1 MRHKTP
7 TKPIRYGYSTW
18 LTNLASQ
25 VAPIGC
31 ISEEIILIEKV
42 RIQGYRLF
50 GDVTVSFHR
59 GMNIIVGDNES
70 GKTTLLEALNLCLT
84 GRVNG
89 RLAQEE
95 LNPFWF
101 HQPTV
106 ESYFADGVHEVKRLP
121 QIAIEVFFED
131 LDALQRF
138 RGVNNSLCADCPG
151 VSFTVAPAAEYSDEL
166 AEYLSHNPT
175 VLPLEFYMSD
185 WRTFSDELVTK
196 RPKEL
201 AVAFI
206 DSRTVRSSSGIDYH
220 LREILSENLYPREK
234 AQVSIAYLKSRD
246 EVSREHLTAI
256 NARIEA
262 EHATLHNKPI
272 GLAMDQ
278 SVRSSWESGAALH
291 VESIPFGMSGQGQQA
306 SVKIVLA
313 MNRSGDRANYV
324 LVEEPENHLS
334 HTSLNRLINRIE
346 RLASQNE
353 QQLFIT
359 THSSFVLNRLGL
371 DNLILIHKGKTASL
385 RNLSRDTVKYF
396 QKLPGYDTLRL
407 VLAGSLVLVEGPSD
421 EIVFEQA
428 FIKKHGGRPIECGID
443 VLAMGGVAL
452 RRSLEVCR
460 ELDHRVAVLRDND
473 GQPPE
478 HWSRHLADYLEDGK
492 RELFVGP
499 VEAGKT
505 LEPQLIYANGD
516 AYLRNEILRIP
527 GKKSTEE
534 WMTENKT
541 EAALLIAESQKQIT
555 FPQFMLNA
563 IEFVQ

>member
-1 MRHKTP
+1 M
-7 TKPIRYGYSTW
+7 
-18 LTNLASQ
+18 
-25 VAPIGC
+25 VV
-31 ISEEIILIEKV
+31 IEKI

-50 GDVTVSFHR
+50 DDVTISFHR
-59 GMNIIVGDNES
+59 GLNIVVGDNEA

-84 GRVNG
+84 GRING
-89 RLAQEE
+89 RPVQDE

-106 ESYFADGVHEVKRLP
+106 ESYFASVTHQARKLP
-121 QIAIEVFFED
+121 QIVIEVFFED
-131 LDALQRF
+131 LDALQRL
-138 RGVNNSLCADCPG
+138 RGVNNSLRADCPG
-151 VSFTVAPAAEYSDEL
+151 VSITIAPAAEYSDEL
-166 AEYLSHNPT
+166 AEYLSHDPT
-175 VLPLEFYMSD
+175 VLPVEFYASD
-185 WRTFSDELVTK
+185 WCTFSDQPVIN

-201 AVAFI
+201 AVSFI

-220 LREILSENLYPREK
+220 LREILSEHLTPKER
-234 AQVSIAYLKSRD
+234 AQVSIAYRKSRD
-246 EVSREHLTAI
+246 EVSRDQLTAI
-256 NARIEA
+256 NTRIAA
-262 EHATLHNKPI
+262 EHATLHDKPI

-278 SVRSSWESGAALH
+278 SARSSWESGVAPH
-291 VESIPFGMSGQGQQA
+291 VGSIPFGMSGQGQQA
-306 SVKIVLA
+306 SVKIALA
-313 MNRSGDRANYV
+313 MSRSSDRAKYI

-346 RLASQNE
+346 RLASENE

-385 RNLSRDTVKYF
+385 RNLPKDTVKYF

-407 VLAGSLVLVEGPSD
+407 VLAESLVLVEGPSD

-428 FIKKHGGRPIECGID
+428 FIKQHGDRPIERGID

-460 ELDHRVAVLRDND
+460 ELERRVAALRDND
-473 GQPPE
+473 GQSPE
-478 HWSRHLADYLEDGK
+478 HWAARLADYLEDGR

-499 VEAGKT
+499 VEAGRT
-505 LEPQLIYANGD
+505 LEPQLIHINGD
-516 AYLRNEILRIP
+516 AYLRSEIFAYN
-527 GKKSTEE
+527 GEKSTEE
-534 WMTENKT
+534 WMIENKT
-541 EAALLIAESQKQIT
+541 EAALRIADSQKEIK
-555 FPQFMLNA
+555 FPRFMLDA